1 MPPSTTSQD
10 ISTTT
15 HHQLKFTHHHSKPPT
30 ESQNVYSNSDRKR
43 YVLCCKRKVAAVKI
57 EKLIKVFIF
66 KCSDF
71 SKTYSV
77 QFHLFGSV
85 NLSYFYFFI
94 HGFQSS
100 TLDKLKNTLNG
111 RLKLNKAN
119 NRS

>member
-15 HHQLKFTHHHSKPPT
+15 HHQLKFTHHHSRPPT

-57 EKLIKVFIF
+57 EKLKVFIF